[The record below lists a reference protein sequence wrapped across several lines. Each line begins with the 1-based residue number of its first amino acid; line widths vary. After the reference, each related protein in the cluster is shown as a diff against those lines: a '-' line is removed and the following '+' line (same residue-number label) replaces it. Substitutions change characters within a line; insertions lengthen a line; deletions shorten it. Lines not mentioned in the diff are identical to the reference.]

1 MSMIQKHCYECGT
14 ALTEREL
21 ESEGIVPYCPQCQQY
36 RFPMYNVAV
45 SMVVINKQT
54 GQILLIRQYGKPH
67 FILVAGY
74 VNPEMLGCSQQIAA
88 QNRMRY
94 MRFFEDA
101 PKLPAILAYHGQA
114 YKHLKAETLNVNDLN
129 YSQGK
134 LWITSFLYGLLRP
147 LDGIQNS
154 PISG

>member
-1 MSMIQKHCYECGT
+1 
-14 ALTEREL
+14 
-21 ESEGIVPYCPQCQQY
+21 
-36 RFPMYNVAV
+36 
-45 SMVVINKQT
+45 
-54 GQILLIRQYGKPH
+54 
-67 FILVAGY
+67 
-74 VNPEMLGCSQQIAA
+74 
-88 QNRMRY
+88 MRY

-101 PKLPAILAYHGQA
+101 PKLPAILAYHDQA